1 MFPGLWLNFQKKT
14 SICPNPCMWIS
25 LIFSMRS
32 ITYYKLYY
40 FVNLRLVISVP
51 SRPKMKYV
59 DAISVWRLTSDY
71 KTITAFLLRPLL
83 IWILLFCP
91 CLFSPSL
98 RCGLSGLVAFW
109 MRSGDEL
116 HSSDD
121 QPSWFWLYWVISLS
135 LLSDDLINATL
146 ILYTFM
152 LRLLISIHYV
162 YWRRMLHSQPDT
174 VAASKS
180 WPRGSRRR
188 LASARLC

>member
-1 MFPGLWLNFQKKT
+1 
-14 SICPNPCMWIS
+14 MWIS

-32 ITYYKLYY
+32 ITCYKLYC
-40 FVNLRLVISVP
+40 FVNLVSFSIPL
-51 SRPKMKYV
+51 RPKMKDV

-98 RCGLSGLVAFW
+98 SCDLSGLATFW

-135 LLSDDLINATL
+135 LLSDDLINAIS

-152 LRLLISIHYV
+152 LRWMISIHYMCLLTS
-162 YWRRMLHSQPDT
+162 YATFSARYC
-174 VAASKS
+174 
-180 WPRGSRRR
+180 RR
-188 LASARLC
+188 LKILVARFTAPARIPPCSARLC